1 MQLPVL
7 YQIVHHLE
15 HLILY
20 SLVLWQVYFMFKW
33 LLRYVSKNFKFES
46 KIISPQT
53 QVIEH
58 ISNNKGYADEGIKK
72 NLGAIDVK
80 VKKNIFIDNKI
91 KNKRV
96 KKKSILYFWRHN
108 YKSLTVK
115 LEMHR

>member
-1 MQLPVL
+1 
-7 YQIVHHLE
+7 
-15 HLILY
+15 
-20 SLVLWQVYFMFKW
+20 MFSW

-80 VKKNIFIDNKI
+80 VKKNIFIDTPDEVDVKLDE
-91 KNKRV
+91 V
-96 KKKSILYFWRHN
+96 KKGKVKTQKDKLR
-108 YKSLTVK
+108 SLRK
-115 LEMHR
+115 WKNNH